1 MMPFSASH
9 ARPTTV
15 PESGKGSA
23 VARGK
28 AQISAG
34 RLRPAAGGTG
44 PRCLLVLGAS
54 LVMQSDGNLVIYSAD
69 GPPIWATATN
79 Y

>member
-1 MMPFSASH
+1 VTMQGDGNLVMLDADGNYVWS
-9 ARPTTV
+9 
-15 PESGKGSA
+15 SGTWGND
-23 VARGK
+23 
-28 AQISAG
+28 
-34 RLRPAAGGTG
+34 
-44 PRCLLVLGAS
+44 GAS